1 MRAEQKSNVKN
12 SIGRLMFVGL
22 AVVLQVV
29 WIVLMFIRLNRY
41 SNAIHM
47 FFSIVAT
54 IVVLRIYVKSENTA
68 FKLPWIILILAAPG
82 AGIVYLRTLRT
93 QRSQQRD
100 ADTL

>member
-68 FKLPWIILILAAPG
+68 FKLP
-82 AGIVYLRTLRT
+82 
-93 QRSQQRD
+93 
-100 ADTL
+100 

>member
-1 MRAEQKSNVKN
+1 
-12 SIGRLMFVGL
+12 MFVGL